1 MIFRIDSQQ
10 KWSKV
15 SLAVRWRNFNGFFS
29 YSASLLFWLASS
41 EFWRKRKGRKESTW
55 YSSLRVVAGCIAIV
69 NYVLATTIVVV
80 GRDDA
85 TEKSTRRL
93 LCDAPAM
100 HCCIC
105 ARMRREEDQRP
116 SVSPV
121 YFCQRAAITLFTA
134 AAIINSPGNRNFSR
148 LCGWVEINCLDCR
161 RAAMRVPRFARS
173 ICSHRIS
180 EHTSR

>member
-1 MIFRIDSQQ
+1 MIFRRDSTKVVWSFVSSSLKKNID
-10 KWSKV
+10 
-15 SLAVRWRNFNGFFS
+15 GFFS

-41 EFWRKRKGRKESTW
+41 EFWRKRKGRKESTR

-134 AAIINSPGNRNFSR
+134 AAVINSPGNRNFSR